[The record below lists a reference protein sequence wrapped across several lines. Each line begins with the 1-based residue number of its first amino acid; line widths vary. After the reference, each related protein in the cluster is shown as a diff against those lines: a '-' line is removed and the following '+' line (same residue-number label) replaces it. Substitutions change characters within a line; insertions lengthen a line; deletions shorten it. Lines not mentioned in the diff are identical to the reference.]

1 MALGVHDGGRGEPTA
16 QEAAELVEVLMGMG
30 TVSRLDT
37 VHAALLTIYRRG
49 RCDVRDEAQEL
60 CRRAAQ
66 RFADAAQKMAR
77 EHAEQFVQS
86 VTERAMADHEAEA
99 LPWPER
105 LRVV

>member
-1 MALGVHDGGRGEPTA
+1 MALDVYDEGRGEPTA
-16 QEAAELVEVLMGMG
+16 QEAAELVEALMGMG

-49 RCDVRDEAQEL
+49 RSDVRDEAQEL

-66 RFADAAQKMAR
+66 QFADAAQKLAWDSANR
-77 EHAEQFVQS
+77 FVES
-86 VTERAMADHEAEA
+86 VTERAAADHEVEA